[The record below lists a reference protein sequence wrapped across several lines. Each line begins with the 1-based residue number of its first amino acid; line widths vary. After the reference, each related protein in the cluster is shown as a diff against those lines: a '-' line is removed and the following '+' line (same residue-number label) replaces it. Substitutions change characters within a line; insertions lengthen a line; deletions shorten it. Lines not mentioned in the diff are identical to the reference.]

1 MFSANENI
9 VLRKDK
15 RRIIG
20 YVEETIGDDV
30 LDQGTTV
37 MVMQVSCTDP
47 GCVPLETIICIVFPK
62 GMTEELIEGLPQ
74 SKSGGVFKTKIL
86 IPMSEVTNEDV
97 LDALPPAF
105 TGGRRSMHKLCLQ
118 ARDVMLA
125 QVTQMMEEND
135 VEGKQLMANYLIA
148 SLQEYIDRG
157 CVAPNHGEEL
167 TLIEPKKESSGV
179 CMEQKIE
186 NVVQGAGNVVI
197 RRKIDDNG
205 E

>member
-20 YVEETIGDDV
+20 YVEETISDDV

-74 SKSGGVFKTKIL
+74 SKSGGVFKTKVL
-86 IPMSEVTNEDV
+86 MPMSEVTNDDV

-105 TGGRRSMHKLCLQ
+105 TGGRRSMLKLYLQ

-135 VEGKQLMANYLIA
+135 VEGKQLIANYLIA
-148 SLQEYIDRG
+148 SLQEYIIRG
-157 CVAPNHGEEL
+157 CVAPDNEEEL
-167 TLIEPKKESSGV
+167 THTDSKKESQEESTK
-179 CMEQKIE
+179 QKVANI
-186 NVVQGAGNVVI
+186 VQGTGNVVI
-197 RRKIDDNG
+197 RRTLDDNG

>member
-20 YVEETIGDDV
+20 YVEETISDDV

-74 SKSGGVFKTKIL
+74 SKSGGVFKTKVL
-86 IPMSEVTNEDV
+86 MPMSEVTNDDV

-105 TGGRRSMHKLCLQ
+105 TGGRRSMLKLYLQ

-135 VEGKQLMANYLIA
+135 VEGKQLIANYLIA
-148 SLQEYIDRG
+148 SLQEYIIRG
-157 CVAPNHGEEL
+157 CVPPDHEEEL
-167 TLIEPKKESSGV
+167 THTDSKKESQEESTK
-179 CMEQKIE
+179 QKVANI
-186 NVVQGAGNVVI
+186 VQGTGNVVI
-197 RRKIDDNG
+197 RRTLDDNG